1 MSCEVHYDAA
11 SRTWF
16 GPRGKDFY
24 GPEMTLGE
32 VIMRVL
38 QINADQVMQ
47 HCDSTGQEL
56 TGSQLAQQS
65 ARIAQAFKRLGLR
78 RGDVVG
84 ISANNSTY
92 LTSVVIAALL
102 RGIPINPLHPE
113 FTEGR
118 NFFGGM
124 SEPRFKSFHP
134 SPETV
139 KYMYDITQPRIIFC
153 DVENY
158 SVIHSV
164 NEKLAYPARLY
175 LVNGKIEGVLDVSEL
190 LNEDGSITAA
200 AYVPCPKLHG
210 DHTAF
215 IVCSSGT
222 TGMPKGVTRSHRSLL
237 CNCKNPNTYTRD
249 SILLSFSPLYWISG
263 TIILLASLLNG
274 CRRIITNRPYT
285 VQYLLQLVVNHK
297 VTFIFLASHQIALLS
312 KYDTDP
318 MKLKAQLQS
327 VRVLIGAG
335 SKVCK
340 AVSQRMYELIG
351 SQRFIVGYGLSE
363 MGGLSKNV
371 GGPLGCEGK
380 VMRNVELRV
389 LDKLKMP
396 LGINEV
402 GIVYARLRY
411 KWEGYYRNPEATRKA
426 LSSDGM
432 WFRTGDIGYLDSEG
446 HLYIQTRDT
455 DVFKFNNFQIY
466 PEQIEEFILQLPG
479 VSEACVFGVPDDVST
494 NLTACAVVRNKSLE
508 GERLQ
513 ADHIRDVVE
522 RHLSGAY
529 HIRGGIYF
537 VDSLPKTSND
547 KLQRRKVWGLIQKLE
562 LKAH

>member
-47 HCDSTGQEL
+47 HCDPTGEEL
-56 TGSQLAQQS
+56 TGGQLAQQS
-65 ARIAQAFKRLGLR
+65 ARMAQAFKRLGLY
-78 RGDVVG
+78 RGDVIG
-84 ISANNSTY
+84 ISASNTTK

-113 FTEGR
+113 FTE
-118 NFFGGM
+118 
-124 SEPRFKSFHP
+124 
-134 SPETV
+134 ETV
-139 KYMYDITQPRIIFC
+139 KYMYDITEPKLIFC

-158 SVIHSV
+158 PTIWAV
-164 NEKLAYPARLY
+164 NQRLVTPATIY
-175 LVNGKIEGVLDVSEL
+175 LVNGQLEGVRDVGEL
-190 LNEDGSITAA
+190 LNEIESIAAA

-274 CRRIITNRPYT
+274 CRRIITHRPYS
-285 VQYLLQLVVNHK
+285 VQYLLQLVATHR
-297 VTFIFLASHQIALLS
+297 VTFLFLASHQIALLS
-312 KYDTDP
+312 KHDGDFD
-318 MKLKAQLQS
+318 KLKAQLES
-327 VRVLIGAG
+327 IRVLIGAG

-340 AVSQRMYELIG
+340 AVSRRMYELIG
-351 SQRFIVGYGLSE
+351 NQRFIVGYGLSE
-363 MGGLSKNV
+363 MGGLSKNL
-371 GGPLGCEGK
+371 GGPLGSEGK

-402 GIVYARLRY
+402 GIIYARLRY
-411 KWEGYYRNPEATRKA
+411 HWEGYYRNPEATART
-426 LSSDGM
+426 LSPDGQ

-446 HLYIQTRDT
+446 NLYIQTRDT
-455 DVFKFNNFQIY
+455 DVFKYNNFQIY
-466 PEQIEEFILQLPG
+466 PEQIEEFVLRLPG
-479 VSEACVFGVPDDVST
+479 VSETCVFGVPDLVAT
-494 NLTACAVVRNKSLE
+494 NLTACAVVRTASREGQSLRAE
-508 GERLQ
+508 Q
-513 ADHIRDVVE
+513 IRSIVE

-529 HIRGGIYF
+529 HIRGGVYF
-537 VDSLPKTSND
+537 VESLPKTPND
-547 KLQRRKVWGLIQKLE
+547 KLQRRKVLALVQQLGIAAE
-562 LKAH
+562 

>member
-38 QINADQVMQ
+38 RINADQVMQ
-47 HCDSTGQEL
+47 HCDPTGVEL
-56 TGSQLAQQS
+56 TGAQLAQQS
-65 ARIAQAFKRLGLR
+65 ARIAQAFKRLGLY
-78 RGDVVG
+78 RGDVIG
-84 ISANNSTY
+84 ISANNTTN

-113 FTEGR
+113 FTE
-118 NFFGGM
+118 
-124 SEPRFKSFHP
+124 
-134 SPETV
+134 ETV
-139 KYMYDITQPRIIFC
+139 KYLYDITEPKLIFC

-158 SVIHSV
+158 PTIRAV
-164 NEKLAYPARLY
+164 NQRLATPATIYLLNGRL
-175 LVNGKIEGVLDVSEL
+175 EGVRDVSEL
-190 LNEDGSITAA
+190 LNEDESITAA

-274 CRRIITNRPYT
+274 CRRIITHRPYS
-285 VQYLLQLVVNHK
+285 VDYLLQLVATHRA
-297 VTFIFLASHQIALLS
+297 TFLFLASHQIALLS
-312 KYDTDP
+312 KRDDDFD
-318 MKLKAQLQS
+318 KLKEQLAS

-340 AVSQRMYELIG
+340 AVARRMRELIG
-351 SQRFIVGYGLSE
+351 DQRFIVGYGLSE

-402 GIVYARLRY
+402 GIIYARLRY
-411 KWEGYYRNPEATRKA
+411 HWEGYYRNPEATART
-426 LSSDGM
+426 LSLDGQ

-446 HLYIQTRDT
+446 YLYIQTRDT
-455 DVFKFNNFQIY
+455 DVFKYNNFQIY
-466 PEQIEEFILQLPG
+466 PEQIEEFILRLPG
-479 VSEACVFGVPDDVST
+479 VSEACVFGVPDAVAT
-494 NLTACAVVRNKSLE
+494 NLTACAVVRTASQE
-508 GERLQ
+508 GQCLR
-513 ADHIRDVVE
+513 ADQIRSIVE

-529 HIRGGIYF
+529 HIRAGVYF
-537 VDSLPKTSND
+537 VASLPKTSND
-547 KLQRRKVWGLIQKLE
+547 KLQRRKVLGLVQLSGIAAE
-562 LKAH
+562 

>member
-47 HCDSTGQEL
+47 HCDPTGEKL
-56 TGSQLAQQS
+56 TGGQLAQQS
-65 ARIAQAFKRLGLR
+65 ARMAQAFKRLGLY
-78 RGDVVG
+78 RGDVIG
-84 ISANNSTY
+84 ISASNTTS

-113 FTEGR
+113 FTE
-118 NFFGGM
+118 
-124 SEPRFKSFHP
+124 
-134 SPETV
+134 ETV
-139 KYMYDITQPRIIFC
+139 KYMYDITEPKLIFC

-158 SVIHSV
+158 PTIWAANQRLVT
-164 NEKLAYPARLY
+164 PAIIY
-175 LVNGKIEGVLDVSEL
+175 LVNGQLEGVRDVGEL
-190 LNEDGSITAA
+190 LNENESITAA
-200 AYVPCPKLHG
+200 AYVPCPKLQG

-274 CRRIITNRPYT
+274 CRRIITHRPYS
-285 VQYLLQLVVNHK
+285 VEYLLQLVATHR
-297 VTFIFLASHQIALLS
+297 VTFLFLASHQIALLS
-312 KYDTDP
+312 KHDGDFD
-318 MKLKAQLQS
+318 KLKAQLES
-327 VRVLIGAG
+327 IRVLIGAG

-340 AVSQRMYELIG
+340 AVSRRMYELIG
-351 SQRFIVGYGLSE
+351 NQGFIVGYGLSE
-363 MGGLSKNV
+363 MGGLSKNL

-402 GIVYARLRY
+402 GIIYARLRY
-411 KWEGYYRNPEATRKA
+411 HWEGYYRNPEATART
-426 LSSDGM
+426 LSPDGQ

-446 HLYIQTRDT
+446 YLYIQTRDT
-455 DVFKFNNFQIY
+455 DVFKYNNFQIY
-466 PEQIEEFILQLPG
+466 PEQIEEFVLRLPG
-479 VSEACVFGVPDDVST
+479 VSETCVFGVPDPVAT
-494 NLTACAVVRNKSLE
+494 NLTACAVVRTASRE
-508 GERLQ
+508 GQCLKAEQ
-513 ADHIRDVVE
+513 IRSIVE

-529 HIRGGIYF
+529 HIRGGVYF
-537 VDSLPKTSND
+537 VESLPKTSND
-547 KLQRRKVWGLIQKLE
+547 KLQRRKVLALVQQLGIAAE
-562 LKAH
+562 

>member
-32 VIMRVL
+32 IIMRVL

-47 HCDSTGQEL
+47 HCDPTSQEL
-56 TGSQLAQQS
+56 TGGQLAQQS

-113 FTEGR
+113 FTED
-118 NFFGGM
+118 
-124 SEPRFKSFHP
+124 
-134 SPETV
+134 TV
-139 KYMYDITQPRIIFC
+139 KYMYDITEPKLIFC

-158 SVIHSV
+158 HIIKSV
-164 NEKLAYPARLY
+164 NERLINPAKIY
-175 LVNGKIEGVLDVSEL
+175 LVNGQLEGVLDISVL
-190 LNEDGSITAA
+190 LNDDECITAA

-249 SILLSFSPLYWISG
+249 SVLLSFSPLYWISG

-274 CRRIITNRPYT
+274 CRRIITNRPYS
-285 VQYLLQLVVNHK
+285 VEYLLQLVANHK
-297 VTFIFLASHQIALLS
+297 VTFLFLASHQIALLS
-312 KYDTDP
+312 KHDSDL
-318 MKLKAQLQS
+318 MELRAQLQS
-327 VRVLIGAG
+327 IRVLIGAG

-340 AVSQRMYELIG
+340 AVSRRMYELIG
-351 SQRFIVGYGLSE
+351 NQRFIVGYGLSE

-371 GGPLGCEGK
+371 GGPVGCEGK
-380 VMRNVELRV
+380 VMRNVQLRV

-411 KWEGYYRNPEATRKA
+411 KWEGYYRNPEATKRA

-446 HLYIQTRDT
+446 YLYIQTRDT

-466 PEQIEEFILQLPG
+466 PEQIEEFILRLPG
-479 VSEACVFGVPDDVST
+479 VSEACVFGIPDETST
-494 NLTACAVVRNKSLE
+494 NLTACAVVRTLGLE
-508 GERLQ
+508 GERLT
-513 ADHIRDVVE
+513 ADHIRNIVE

-529 HIRGGIYF
+529 HIRGGVYF
-537 VDSLPKTSND
+537 IDSLPKTPND
-547 KLQRRKVWGLIQKLE
+547 KLQRRKVLGLVQQ
-562 LKAH
+562 LKIEAQ